1 MHAEGLGNAGAE
13 AISLD
18 QCTHKR
24 TDIVNPSPIDQIP
37 QRFRARLSGSQLE
50 VDEMKFITQVRMC
63 VMEILPDPHEGLVQS
78 QASFNA
84 DDGEIE
90 GIGKSQANAIL
101 AVPDHPLQYEARQ
114 NKPQSGNPNDQRKI
128 IESGEGNDSTESN
141 HSQEDARSEVVVNID
156 RIAKPGLDQP
166 GTRAGHIG
174 GRERKGLADGIQ
186 CLLEAFPDR
195 RFVLSRFWL
204 LTAEGS
210 QSSSKDRTR
219 RKCGGAEGEDGPHH
233 GEEYNDDEN

>member
-24 TDIVNPSPIDQIP
+24 TDIVNPSPINQIS
-37 QRFRARLSGSQLE
+37 QGFRARLSGSQFE
-50 VDEMKFITQVRMC
+50 VDKVKFIAQIRVR
-63 VMEILPDPHEGLVQS
+63 VMEILSDPHESLVKS
-78 QASFNA
+78 QASFDA
-84 DDGEIE
+84 DDGEVE

-101 AVPDHPLQYEARQ
+101 AVPDHALQDEAGQ
-114 NKPQSGNPNDQRKI
+114 NKPQSCNPNDQRKI
-128 IESGEGNDSTESN
+128 IESGEGNDSSERN
-141 HSQEDARSEVVVNID
+141 HSQEDARSEVVVDID
-156 RIAKPGLDQP
+156 RIAKPGLDEP
-166 GTRAGHIG
+166 RTRAGDVR
-174 GRERKGLADGIQ
+174 GRERKGLANGIQ

-210 QSSSKDRTR
+210 QASSKDRTR
-219 RKCGGAEGEDGPHH
+219 RKCGGAEGEDGTHH